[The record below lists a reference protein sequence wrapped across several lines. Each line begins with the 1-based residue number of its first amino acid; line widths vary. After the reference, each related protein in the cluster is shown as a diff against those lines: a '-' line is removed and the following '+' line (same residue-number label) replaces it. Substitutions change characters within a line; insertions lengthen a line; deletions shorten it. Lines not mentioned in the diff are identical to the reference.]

1 MLHRVAI
8 TLAAITLADGQ
19 APVSC
24 TFKTPTGS
32 SVRCAHARASF
43 FSPLRAARGGE
54 GGGATMTHAAA
65 SSQSV
70 EPEQPGG
77 QRGRHAAW
85 QC

>member
-8 TLAAITLADGQ
+8 ALAAITLADGQ

-43 FSPLRAARGGE
+43 FLPFVPRAVVK
-54 GGGATMTHAAA
+54 AAA
-65 SSQSV
+65 
-70 EPEQPGG
+70 PP
-77 QRGRHAAW
+77 
-85 QC
+85 